1 MKHRYV
7 PKSQDS
13 EGYYIVQF
21 KSQRIV
27 EVLRGIIKDSEDIFN
42 ENGAFMDDKP
52 LFLHNQEIRDALTHL
67 EQVQEGRKASA
78 DTKQGSEGDTSA
90 DAEKAAQD
98 TDDDPAKA
106 PLLPKDLADGSAVNT
121 DVASDATSAAITGD
135 DATAA
140 VEADDKTT
148 GANTE
153 QDADDEP
160 RADAVTKLD
169 DSELSERIE
178 HVRVLLEWIA
188 EHFSATQKKLDLL
201 LPKGLISFKLLWT
214 LIRPGQLVKM
224 VQKSSQQTMA
234 FQVRRAHVRSTMTG
248 VEYAVS
254 GLYLEFDGDKYTR
267 MSTSETI
274 PAFAGLRKISSLD
287 CSPLSEGDRHQLI
300 SMSHLWSKQFLADCS
315 HSSGKT
321 LCWLRRS
328 VLQTISGRSY
338 HAWATSWN
346 VYQASRRW
354 SSDDRHRRIPTDE
367 PRSRYLA
374 VCRR

>member
-1 MKHRYV
+1 M

-21 KSQRIV
+21 KSQHIV

-42 ENGAFMDDKP
+42 ENGAFIDDKP
-52 LFLHNQEIRDALTHL
+52 LFLHNQEIREALRHL
-67 EQVQEGRKASA
+67 EQVQQKRKASA
-78 DTKQGSEGDTSA
+78 ETKEAPEEDKSAGTEAAAPVNESSEEARPT
-90 DAEKAAQD
+90 AEHTTNASENGIDVA
-98 TDDDPAKA
+98 TDAKA
-106 PLLPKDLADGSAVNT
+106 VT
-121 DVASDATSAAITGD
+121 VASDHSAVSTEAGDQATEAGTPQA
-135 DATAA
+135 
-140 VEADDKTT
+140 ADDEPPADTEI
-148 GANTE
+148 NTE

-160 RADAVTKLD
+160 RVDAVTKLD

-287 CSPLSEGDRHQLI
+287 CSPLSEGDRQQLI
-300 SMSHLWSKQFLADCS
+300 SMSHL
-315 HSSGKT
+315 
-321 LCWLRRS
+321 
-328 VLQTISGRSY
+328 
-338 HAWATSWN
+338 
-346 VYQASRRW
+346 
-354 SSDDRHRRIPTDE
+354 
-367 PRSRYLA
+367 
-374 VCRR
+374 